1 MSHPTTDPAPQD
13 AYAHEQ
19 EGFHK
24 SLSGRQVQMIAI
36 GSAIGTGLFLG
47 AGGRLATAGP
57 SLFLLYALCGFFGY
71 LMLRSLGELVLH
83 RPSSGSF
90 VSYAREFYG
99 EKAAYASGW
108 LYWMFWSFTAVAD
121 ATALALYFRWFS
133 RYMPLEWIAAIPQW
147 AIAFAVVIL
156 VVSLNLVSVKV
167 FGEMEFWFS
176 LIKVGAI
183 LLFLVVGIFFVLF
196 GTPTGAPVGFSL
208 IAENG
213 GIFPSGVVPAAVMI
227 GGVVFAYAGIELVGT
242 TAGEAADP
250 HKEIPRAVNSVIFR
264 IAVFY
269 CGSVLLLCL
278 LLPFTAYSADESPF
292 VTFFS
297 SINVGA
303 AGPLMQLVVITA
315 AMSSMNA
322 GIYSTGRILHSMS
335 VAGSAPKLAGKINAR
350 GVPVGGIL
358 LTAVMAFIGVALNIF
373 VPEQAFEIVMNIG
386 AVGVMAA
393 WVTIV
398 MSHRKFV
405 KLSEQGLYQRPS
417 FRSPLGV
424 FGDWLVVGF
433 VVVVLFL
440 MAIDYP
446 VGSWTLGLV
455 VVVVV
460 PALVIGWF
468 VVRDRV
474 MEISRTRDSYTDLV
488 PIGTLAMRD
497 DELAPRPLEGPDGD
511 DR

>member
-1 MSHPTTDPAPQD
+1 MSHPTTDLGPQD

-57 SLFLLYALCGFFGY
+57 SLFLLYALCGVFGY

-99 EKAAYASGW
+99 EKAACASGW

-242 TAGEAADP
+242 AAGE
-250 HKEIPRAVNSVIFR
+250 
-264 IAVFY
+264 
-269 CGSVLLLCL
+269 
-278 LLPFTAYSADESPF
+278 
-292 VTFFS
+292 
-297 SINVGA
+297 
-303 AGPLMQLVVITA
+303 
-315 AMSSMNA
+315 
-322 GIYSTGRILHSMS
+322 
-335 VAGSAPKLAGKINAR
+335 
-350 GVPVGGIL
+350 
-358 LTAVMAFIGVALNIF
+358 
-373 VPEQAFEIVMNIG
+373 
-386 AVGVMAA
+386 
-393 WVTIV
+393 
-398 MSHRKFV
+398 
-405 KLSEQGLYQRPS
+405 LSL
-417 FRSPLGV
+417 
-424 FGDWLVVGF
+424 
-433 VVVVLFL
+433 
-440 MAIDYP
+440 IH
-446 VGSWTLGLV
+446 
-455 VVVVV
+455 
-460 PALVIGWF
+460 I
-468 VVRDRV
+468 
-474 MEISRTRDSYTDLV
+474 
-488 PIGTLAMRD
+488 
-497 DELAPRPLEGPDGD
+497 
-511 DR
+511 